1 MRRLRVVLSCYS
13 CEPNRGSEPGVG
25 WAWALGMAKRQETF
39 VLTRSHKRQVIEAE
53 LAKLSLPEN
62 EKPHFLFVDVHPFIC
77 RLKKK
82 GVVSTKLF
90 YLIWQ
95 MKAHRVLNAL
105 RLNADIIHHITF
117 CSFVCVGFWWRR
129 KEKVVI
135 GPLGGTSTCRGAYLR
150 LFPWKQ
156 RIKEFS
162 RGISR
167 RYFWQLNPFWMISRF
182 YADKLFF
189 VDPQMAAK
197 MGKGP
202 EKTEAL
208 LELGVP
214 KPMESSE
221 FDSIPEKRNQFV
233 WAGMLEPHKGFEIAI
248 RAFQQAF
255 PMPENRPQLIVCG
268 EGIERTKYE
277 RLVRELG
284 LSDAV
289 IFRGWLSQSEMWKV
303 MRESKGFVFSSVRDT
318 SGNVLVEALSLQTPV
333 ICFRHQGAALVTD
346 ESCAIRIEP
355 SGWEASIDGF
365 AKAMLRLHDSPD
377 LVLQMGKKGRE
388 RVLANFTWDWKI
400 EKMNECY
407 QALVSQRE
415 REKDIDQ

>member
-1 MRRLRVVLSCYS
+1 MRRLRVVLSCYA

-62 EKPHFLFVDVHPFIC
+62 EKPVFLYVDLAPFLC

-82 GVVSTKLF
+82 GLLSTKLF
-90 YLIWQ
+90 YLLWQ
-95 MKAHRVLNAL
+95 LKARRVLNAL
-105 RLNADIIHHITF
+105 HLNADIIHHITF
-117 CSFVCVGFWWRR
+117 CSFACVGFWWRR

-135 GPLGGTSTCRGAYLR
+135 GPLGGAATCRLPYLR
-150 LFPWKQ
+150 LFSGFVKIGELL
-156 RIKEFS
+156 RVLT
-162 RGISR
+162 R
-167 RYFWQLNPFWMISRF
+167 RVSWRLNPFWMISRF

-189 VDPQMAAK
+189 VDPQMSEK

-208 LELGVP
+208 LDVGVP
-214 KPMESSE
+214 KPMQSSE
-221 FDSIPEKRNQFV
+221 FDPIPEKKNQFA
-233 WAGMLEPHKGFEIAI
+233 WAGVLEPRKGFEIVV
-248 RAFQQAF
+248 RAFQKAF
-255 PMPENRPQLIVCG
+255 PTPEGRPKLIVCG

-277 RLVRELG
+277 RHVQELG
-284 LSDAV
+284 LSDSV
-289 IFRGWLSQSEMWKV
+289 IFRGWLSQRELWQIV
-303 MRESKGFVFSSVRDT
+303 RESKGFVFSSVRDT
-318 SGNVLVEALSLQTPV
+318 AGSVLVETLALQTPV

-365 AKAMLRLHDSPD
+365 AKAMHRLHDNPD

-388 RVLANFTWDWKI
+388 RVLENFSWEKKI
-400 EKMNECY
+400 EKMDKCY

>member
-1 MRRLRVVLSCYS
+1 MRRLRVVLSCYA
-13 CEPNRGSEPGVG
+13 CEPNRGSEPGNG
-25 WAWALGMAKRQETF
+25 WVWALGMARIHETY
-39 VLTRSHKRQVIEAE
+39 VLTRSNNRKVIEAE
-53 LAKLSLPEN
+53 LSRLQLPEN
-62 EKPHFLFVDVHPFIC
+62 EKPVFLYVDLPPFLC

-82 GVVSTKLF
+82 GVFSSRLYYF
-90 YLIWQ
+90 LWQ
-95 MKAHRVLNAL
+95 LKARHVLDKSN
-105 RLNADIIHHITF
+105 LNADIIHHVTF
-117 CSFVCVGFWWRR
+117 CSFACTGFWWQR
-129 KEKVVI
+129 KEIVVI

-167 RYFWQLNPFWMISRF
+167 RYFWRLNPFWMISRF

-189 VDPQMAAK
+189 VDSLMAEK
-197 MGKGP
+197 MGGSS

-208 LELGVP
+208 LETGVP
-214 KPMESSE
+214 IPMKSSV
-221 FDSIPEKRNQFV
+221 FDCLPEKKNQFA
-233 WAGMLEPHKGFEIAI
+233 WAGVLEPHKGFEIAV
-248 RAFQQAF
+248 RAFQKAF
-255 PMPENRPQLIVCG
+255 PTPEGRPYFAICG
-268 EGIERTKYE
+268 DGYERPKYE
-277 RLVRELG
+277 QLVKQLG
-284 LSDAV
+284 LTMSV
-289 IFRGWLSQSEMWKV
+289 VFKGRLSQNDLWQV

-318 SGNVLVEALSLQTPV
+318 SGVVLFESLALQTPV

-365 AKAMLRLHDSPD
+365 AKAMRRLHDSPD

-388 RVLANFTWDWKI
+388 RVLANFTWDRKI